1 MSYIELSSKKV
12 PLFKHINQK
21 KGTEEK
27 KYRRFEGGLDK
38 KKMTVCSGA
47 DLMLKLPKKTINY
60 KPTHDAQLNHSC
72 DMMYLFLHKCNPP
85 LFPLH
90 NGPIC
95 LLHKWFVCCRSHKS
109 FSNSIRSNTKYSPV
123 IFMESFSILS

>member
-38 KKMTVCSGA
+38 KKNDSLQWSRSDVEIT
-47 DLMLKLPKKTINY
+47 KKNY
-60 KPTHDAQLNHSC
+60 KL
-72 DMMYLFLHKCNPP
+72 
-85 LFPLH
+85 
-90 NGPIC
+90 
-95 LLHKWFVCCRSHKS
+95 
-109 FSNSIRSNTKYSPV
+109 
-123 IFMESFSILS
+123 

>member
-38 KKMTVCSGA
+38 KKKKMTVCSEA
-47 DLMLKLPKKTINY
+47 DLMLNLPKK
-60 KPTHDAQLNHSC
+60 L
-72 DMMYLFLHKCNPP
+72 
-85 LFPLH
+85 
-90 NGPIC
+90 
-95 LLHKWFVCCRSHKS
+95 
-109 FSNSIRSNTKYSPV
+109 
-123 IFMESFSILS
+123 